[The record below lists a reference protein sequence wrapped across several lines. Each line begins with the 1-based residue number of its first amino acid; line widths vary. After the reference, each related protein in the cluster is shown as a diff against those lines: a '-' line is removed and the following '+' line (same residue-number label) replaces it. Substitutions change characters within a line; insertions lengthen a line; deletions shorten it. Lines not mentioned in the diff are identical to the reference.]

1 MDGAHRLGEPI
12 GGMRP
17 AIALLAV
24 FMVGGAAVAMKVG
37 GRNLATVERSGR
49 AEPDPSGA
57 RAAAAPPRIEQRSAA
72 GLSPGDAGADADAVQ
87 PGGEDRSS
95 EGAFERVERREP
107 LSELSLALPPKPPS
121 GPSGVILFRPIA
133 TSSARFEAMNRIV
146 AVAGVENVEFDQRCS
161 YEGQDWD
168 CGIHAR
174 TAFRAFIRG
183 RAITCD
189 LAHDAPKEVVADC
202 RIGSQDVGAWL
213 VANGWA
219 RATPGGPYADAE
231 KKAREAKLGVFG
243 PPPKPSPGVR

>member
-17 AIALLAV
+17 AVALLAV
-24 FMVGGAAVAMKVG
+24 FMIGGAAVTMKVG
-37 GRNLATVERSGR
+37 GRNLVTVEHPRR
-49 AEPDPSGA
+49 AEAGSSA
-57 RAAAAPPRIEQRSAA
+57 RKEAAAPPVTELKSAAAPQPGAAGANSARSDGSDRSAE
-72 GLSPGDAGADADAVQ
+72 SV
-87 PGGEDRSS
+87 
-95 EGAFERVERREP
+95 FERVKPREP

-133 TSSARFEAMNRIV
+133 TSSARFEAMNRVV
-146 AVAGVENVEFDQRCS
+146 AVAGVEDVALDERCS
-161 YEGQDWD
+161 HEGRDWD

-189 LAHDAPKEVVADC
+189 LAPDAPKEVAADC
-202 RIGSQDVGAWL
+202 RIGTQDVGEWL

-231 KKAREAKLGVFG
+231 KKARNSKLGVFG
-243 PPPKPSPGVR
+243 PPPRPSSE